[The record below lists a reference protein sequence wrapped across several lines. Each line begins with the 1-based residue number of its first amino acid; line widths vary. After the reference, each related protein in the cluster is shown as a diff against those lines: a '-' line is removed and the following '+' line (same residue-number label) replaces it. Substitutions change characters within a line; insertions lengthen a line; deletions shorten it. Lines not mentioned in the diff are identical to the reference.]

1 MQGCFFTEICK
12 RSIAF
17 FTKFWYNKKIMD
29 RLKSKVT
36 GRGKSMLA
44 EQNIIIRPL
53 EERDLPIL
61 TRWQSSEFRGA
72 FQECQMESE
81 IERKNQLMENGFC
94 TPQFQML
101 MIEQDEVASGLI
113 YLNFVREG
121 LVRLGL
127 VLDPKAR
134 GNHLGSRALMLC
146 RDYLLDNFPVVRL
159 EADTDIDNIAAQKVL
174 ERCGFCAEGVLRKY
188 RFHHGS
194 YHDSYLYSYI
204 RESY

>member
-1 MQGCFFTEICK
+1 
-12 RSIAF
+12 
-17 FTKFWYNKKIMD
+17 
-29 RLKSKVT
+29 
-36 GRGKSMLA
+36 MLY
-44 EQNIIIRPL
+44 
-53 EERDLPIL
+53 
-61 TRWQSSEFRGA
+61 
-72 FQECQMESE
+72 
-81 IERKNQLMENGFC
+81 K
-94 TPQFQML
+94 
-101 MIEQDEVASGLI
+101 
-113 YLNFVREG
+113 YK
-121 LVRLGL
+121 VRLGL

-146 RDYLLDNFPVVRL
+146 RDYLLDNFPVIRL